1 MLRAWIIDFGNG
13 WVKHLSLVEFSYNN
27 SYHASI
33 KAAPFEALYGR
44 KCRSPVCWAEVGQV
58 QLTGLELVQETMERI
73 IQIKQ
78 RIQTARDRQKSY
90 ADLKRKPMEFQVGD
104 KVMLKVSPWK
114 GVVRFGKRGK
124 LNPRYVGPFKVLKKV
139 GAVAYKLELPQELSR
154 VHNMF
159 HVSNLKKCY
168 SDDPLVVPLEGLQVD
183 DKLHFVEE
191 PVEIMD
197 HEVKQLRRSRVLIF
211 KVRWNS
217 RRGPEFTWER
227 EDQFRKKYPHLFTK
241 TAPSSNES
249 VGVLKNNTR
258 LVAQGFRQEEGIDF
272 EESFTPVA
280 RIEAIHIFVANFA
293 HKNMII
299 YQMDVK
305 TAFLNGELKEEV
317 YVSQPNDLLIRTTH
331 HMFPGIFI
339 NQSKYASEIVKKYGL
354 HSTDSINTPMIENK
368 KLDEDLQG
376 KPVDVTLYCGMIG
389 SLMYLT
395 SSRPDLNYVVCLC
408 ARDTDM
414 SLSLCR
420 CQSRRAKHIDIR
432 YHFIKEQV
440 ENGIVELYFVRTE
453 YQLVDIFTKP
463 LPRERFNFLIDK
475 LVTTQEQVFDNA
487 HVTITT
493 VTKKT
498 EVPII
503 SSSRS
508 SDLASKFLNFSD
520 IPQTDVEIVSPLDVH
535 VHHEVPRTQAPTLLT
550 IPVSVITESS
560 PVFTN
565 IPQSLQ
571 TFTPPPILT
580 TPTPPPI
587 IETTNPLSTLPDF
600 ASVFQFNDRIKTLE
614 KEVAKLKKD
623 PLHTQVTTLVDEHL
637 DTWLG
642 ETREEFM
649 KFLSE
654 SLTTRIKEQVKDQ
667 LPQILP
673 KEVSNFAPPVIE
685 KLIKE
690 SRDEVTLAKVSSQ
703 PHSTYEA
710 ASTLT
715 EFELKKILIDKMEK
729 SESYLAAPE
738 HRDCYDSLK
747 KSYDLDK
754 DFFFSY
760 DVYSLKRGRKDKD
773 KDEDPSAGSD
783 RGLKKRKTSKDAEPT
798 TGPKNKDST
807 SSSSKGTKSQPKPS
821 RKSVQSEEP
830 VFEVADSD
838 MPQDQEGNPG
848 DNDDEPRKED
858 ASRRDWFKKPTP
870 PQEPTDPDWHEGKT
884 PQKGPTQNWLMTLAA
899 STSTD
904 KSLKDFDELMSTPI
918 DFSGYILN
926 GLKIKNLTQEILLGP
941 AFRLLKGTRSN
952 YAELEYDFEECYK
965 ALLEKLDWEN
975 PEGGDYPFDLSKPL
989 PLITRGKRQ
998 RVPFEYFI
1006 NNDLK
1011 YLQGGVSTMTYT
1023 TSTTKTKAAQYDLP
1037 SIKDMVPNIW
1047 SPVKV
1052 AYDKY
1057 ALWGISHWR
1066 EQRKSF
1072 YAYVRGRQS
1081 RGDVYS
1087 TKRVLAVTYVKV
1099 IRKHGYGYLE
1109 EIVVRRA
1116 DNVLYRFKEGDFP
1129 RLHINDI
1136 EDITPY
1142 KDPQGFIYVD
1152 DFKRNR
1158 LMRFDELYKFSDCTF
1173 TRLLSS
1179 LEDITKNND
1188 MEYLPKRRWSTLEK
1202 KRAHFMIKDINK
1214 LLKERRMMRSLEKFF
1229 GGRLYGTALRLLQR
1243 TI

>member
-1 MLRAWIIDFGNG
+1 MELRAPRVPVPFLEDPYEYATTRHAGESEDFDTTGARSTSSDFTAP
-13 WVKHLSLVEFSYNN
+13 LSPDFPLTHTSPTLVPFLRRPTRMAVRVLPTMSP
-27 SYHASI
+27 SLSASI
-33 KAAPFEALYGR
+33 
-44 KCRSPVCWAEVGQV
+44 AEVATMSDSVFQASNMF
-58 QLTGLELVQETMERI
+58 LLALPYQEQSGHEDEDDPVNVLL
-73 IQIKQ
+73 KL
-78 RIQTARDRQKSY
+78 DRQ
-90 ADLKRKPMEFQVGD
+90 G
-104 KVMLKVSPWK
+104 
-114 GVVRFGKRGK
+114 
-124 LNPRYVGPFKVLKKV
+124 
-139 GAVAYKLELPQELSR
+139 
-154 VHNMF
+154 
-159 HVSNLKKCY
+159 
-168 SDDPLVVPLEGLQVD
+168 
-183 DKLHFVEE
+183 
-191 PVEIMD
+191 
-197 HEVKQLRRSRVLIF
+197 
-211 KVRWNS
+211 
-217 RRGPEFTWER
+217 
-227 EDQFRKKYPHLFTK
+227 FTK
-241 TAPSSNES
+241 
-249 VGVLKNNTR
+249 
-258 LVAQGFRQEEGIDF
+258 
-272 EESFTPVA
+272 
-280 RIEAIHIFVANFA
+280 
-293 HKNMII
+293 
-299 YQMDVK
+299 
-305 TAFLNGELKEEV
+305 
-317 YVSQPNDLLIRTTH
+317 
-331 HMFPGIFI
+331 
-339 NQSKYASEIVKKYGL
+339 
-354 HSTDSINTPMIENK
+354 
-368 KLDEDLQG
+368 
-376 KPVDVTLYCGMIG
+376 
-389 SLMYLT
+389 SL
-395 SSRPDLNYVVCLC
+395 
-408 ARDTDM
+408 
-414 SLSLCR
+414 
-420 CQSRRAKHIDIR
+420 
-432 YHFIKEQV
+432 
-440 ENGIVELYFVRTE
+440 
-453 YQLVDIFTKP
+453 
-463 LPRERFNFLIDK
+463 
-475 LVTTQEQVFDNA
+475 
-487 HVTITT
+487 
-493 VTKKT
+493 
-498 EVPII
+498 
-503 SSSRS
+503 
-508 SDLASKFLNFSD
+508 
-520 IPQTDVEIVSPLDVH
+520 
-535 VHHEVPRTQAPTLLT
+535 PT
-550 IPVSVITESS
+550 
-560 PVFTN
+560 
-565 IPQSLQ
+565 
-571 TFTPPPILT
+571 
-580 TPTPPPI
+580 

-600 ASVFQFNDRIKTLE
+600 ASIFRFNDRITTLE
-614 KEVAKLKKD
+614 KEVAELRKG

-649 KFLSE
+649 KFLLE

-673 KEVSNFAPPVIE
+673 KEVSNFALPVIE

-773 KDEDPSAGSD
+773 KDEDPSVGSD

-798 TGPKNKDST
+798 TGLKNKDST

-821 RKSVQSEEP
+821 GKSVQSEEP

-870 PQEPTDPDWHEGKT
+870 PQEPTDPDWHKGKT
-884 PQKGPTQNWLMTLAA
+884 PQKGPTQNWLMNLAA

-904 KSLKDFDELMSTPI
+904 
-918 DFSGYILN
+918 N
-926 GLKIKNLTQEILLGP
+926 RP

-952 YAELEYDFEECYK
+952 YAKLEYDFEECYK
-965 ALLEKLDWEN
+965 ALSEKLDWEN

-1037 SIKDMVPNIW
+1037 GIEDMVPNIW

-1072 YAYVRGRQS
+1072 YAYARGRQS

-1087 TKRVLAVTYVKV
+1087 TKRILAVTHVKV
-1099 IRKHGYGYLE
+1099 MRKHGYGYLE

-1129 RLHINDI
+1129 RLRINDI
-1136 EDITPY
+1136 EDMLLLVVQNRLTNLSGDDVADFAIALRMFTRSLVIQKRVKDLQLGVESYQKQINVTKPDTTRPDLRKRHPYTPY

-1158 LMRFDELYKFSDCTF
+1158 LMRSDELYKFSDGTL

-1179 LEDITKNND
+1179 LEDITKNID

-1214 LLKERRMMRSLEKFF
+1214 LLKERRMMRSLEKFV
-1229 GGRLYGTALRLLQR
+1229 GGRLYETDLRLLQR